1 MSSSDFP
8 RSGVLMNDYKQTRDD
23 QHGLGK
29 LVESCCKDD
38 RVRYV
43 EINFARQKHDTG
55 RTNGVGLQPLAAVS
69 PW

>member
-1 MSSSDFP
+1 MTTNKRETDLDA
-8 RSGVLMNDYKQTRDD
+8 R
-23 QHGLGK
+23 LGK

-55 RTNGVGLQPLAAVS
+55 RTNGVSSVAVGS
-69 PW
+69 CFATVTQYGDRE